1 MSSEPASTDAP
12 SASGGIL
19 SGPLVLG
26 VAATLLLAAFAYSLG
41 NDFVWDDRR
50 QIVENH
56 LIQHDRFFLAALR
69 SDVWAFRAEG
79 GSSNYYRPAAVL
91 WMIVNHRL
99 FGLHPFGWHLANLLA
114 HAVVTALV
122 FLVVRELKASPV
134 VTALTTWLFAV
145 HPVHV
150 ETVVW
155 PSASV
160 DVQVACGVLS
170 AYWLYLRQRGRG
182 RWGSTAMAAALYATA
197 MFAKE
202 TAVVFPALVG
212 LTEWFLLGREGR
224 GGGARLRSALRSMLP
239 YAGVV
244 AAYLVVRFA
253 IARVGYQAPPQ
264 QMSWREWAVFA
275 PQALAFYARQ
285 SLLPVFVQP
294 MNSLRPMPGAWAAW
308 LWLSPVVAAAVA
320 IFLLRAWRR
329 SLPHC
334 FACGVFVLFIALPIV
349 GARGFPPDERVHD
362 RYLYLPVLGAVLL
375 AVLAAERAW
384 ARQPRVLVGSGLSL
398 AVVFAIGSAAYAARW
413 RNEPTLWAYAADRCS
428 TCVEA
433 HVRLSDAQRRA
444 GRLADARRT
453 IDAALRVDPA
463 RIGAVLADGM
473 ILAEERR
480 WTEAEERF
488 RRVIEFD
495 RSFMTAFDQ
504 LGRVYFEQGRFGDAI
519 ATFEEARRAFP
530 AAELKYAG
538 NIAVA
543 AWTAGFPERV
553 LSELGPLR
561 ERLDASPDPGDRRF
575 HLLYAEACVALGRR
589 AEAESALRHFMRTTA
604 GSGDSALVADQR
616 RAAAML
622 EALAHP

>member
-1 MSSEPASTDAP
+1 
-12 SASGGIL
+12 
-19 SGPLVLG
+19 VLG
-26 VAATLLLAAFAYSLG
+26 ITAALLLAAFARSLG
-41 NDFVWDDRR
+41 NEFVWDDRR

-56 LIQHDRFFLAALR
+56 LIQHNRFFWTALR
-69 SDVWAFRAEG
+69 SDVWAFRSEG

-114 HAVVTALV
+114 HAGVTALV
-122 FLVVRELKASPV
+122 FLVVRELKAPPAG
-134 VTALTTWLFAV
+134 TALTTWLFAV

-160 DVQVACGVLS
+160 DLQVALGVLS
-170 AYWLYLRQRGRG
+170 AYWLYVRHRGRG
-182 RWGSTAMAAALYATA
+182 RPGITLLAAALYATA

-202 TAVVFPALVG
+202 TAVVFPALLG
-212 LTEWFLLGREGR
+212 LTEWFLSGREGR
-224 GGGARLRSALRSMLP
+224 SGVERARSAARAMLP

-244 AAYLVVRFA
+244 TLYLLVRFA
-253 IARVGYQAPPQ
+253 IARVGYQVPPQ
-264 QMSWREWAVFA
+264 QMSWREWAVFV
-275 PQALAFYARQ
+275 PQALAFYVRQ

-308 LWLSPVVAAAVA
+308 LWLSPPVAAAVA
-320 IFLLRAWRR
+320 IILLRAWWR
-329 SLPHC
+329 SLPHA
-334 FACGVFVLFIALPIV
+334 FACGVFVLFIVLPVV

-362 RYLYLPVLGAVLL
+362 RYLYLPVLGIILL
-375 AVLAAERAW
+375 AVLAAERAL
-384 ARQPRVLVGSGLSL
+384 ARRPRALVGVGLSV
-398 AVVFAIGSAAYAARW
+398 AVILAIGSAAYAASW
-413 RNEPTLWAYAADRCS
+413 RNESTLWQLASDRCP

-444 GRLADARRT
+444 GRLPDARRT
-453 IDAALRVDPA
+453 IDAALHVDPA

-543 AWTAGFPERV
+543 AWTAGSPERV
-553 LSELGPLR
+553 VSELGPLR
-561 ERLDASPDPGDRRF
+561 ERLDHSPDPGDQRL
-575 HLLYAEACVALGRR
+575 HLLYAEACVATGRR
-589 AEAESALRHFMRTTA
+589 ADAEAALRHFMRTTA
-604 GSGDSALVADQR
+604 GSSDPAVIADQR
-616 RAAAML
+616 RALSML
-622 EALAHP
+622 EALTRP